1 MVILSSF
8 KTDITKVG
16 LVFLISNFFVNKTV
30 QGRNWFAIF
39 LKKLALKSVKS
50 CLFSSREWY
59 SPHLPVR
66 SVLGQDSLSMPPYQ
80 TCPFPAGPPY
90 QVVFIYSGK
99 SWHGKRLLFA
109 SSKMFCYWLWKHFC
123 HFHTPRQC
131 LPHSSDKS

>member
-1 MVILSSF
+1 MEGKSPKLKQSYFFHEPIPSLIKEVGKSKKTKPTMVILSSF

-99 SWHGKRLLFA
+99 S
-109 SSKMFCYWLWKHFC
+109 
-123 HFHTPRQC
+123 
-131 LPHSSDKS
+131 